1 MLQAG
6 SLGAC
11 ELRGV
16 VGSSLEGAGSQPG
29 AVQQD
34 ASEPSGNWSCVSLKT
49 REGFPPPRIPVAP
62 SDPRQ
67 RGSVPLTAEGL
78 GGRQALLFPNPP

>member
-1 MLQAG
+1 MCYRQGPSGLV
-6 SLGAC
+6 SS
-11 ELRGV
+11 GV
-16 VGSSLEGAGSQPG
+16 VGRSLEGAGSRPG

-34 ASEPSGNWSCVSLKT
+34 ASEPSRNWSCASLKT
-49 REGFPPPRIPVAP
+49 REGCPPSRIPVAP

-78 GGRQALLFPNPP
+78 GGGQALLFPNPP